1 MGEQTLEFEL
11 LTCINMLNKKKKKKK
26 KPNLVLPSQLVSSI
40 TQPRPRDSFHIL
52 IRDAHSNSD

>member
-26 KPNLVLPSQLVSSI
+26 RYLLPI
-40 TQPRPRDSFHIL
+40 FHYVDQGRAYGSDFIRQSGPESCYIL
-52 IRDAHSNSD
+52 HG

>member
-26 KPNLVLPSQLVSSI
+26 
-40 TQPRPRDSFHIL
+40 
-52 IRDAHSNSD
+52 SNKYLQCELSRRIDVVPLANI

>member
-26 KPNLVLPSQLVSSI
+26 RKLAVMLEMYTWLWQLPLCSVNLLKLAP
-40 TQPRPRDSFHIL
+40 TKTYP
-52 IRDAHSNSD
+52 